1 MIQNE
6 HLYSKKGVVYPV
18 NSDRQI
24 RNRDDTT
31 QIIDDNINN
40 RIARFGTQIDSKY
53 ISIEDGYTKKHRTK
67 KNWQNANWLA
77 KIYGGL

>member
-1 MIQNE
+1 M
-6 HLYSKKGVVYPV
+6 VYPV

-24 RNRDDTT
+24 RNSDDAT
-31 QIIDDNINN
+31 QIIDGNINN

-67 KNWQNANWLA
+67 KKLA
-77 KIYGGL
+77 KC

>member
-1 MIQNE
+1 M
-6 HLYSKKGVVYPV
+6 VYPV

-24 RNRDDTT
+24 RNSDDAT
-31 QIIDDNINN
+31 QIIDGNINN

-53 ISIEDGYTKKHRTK
+53 ISIEDGYTKKHRNK